1 MIHICNWLLTRRC
14 NLKCEYCAIVKN
26 YEHKP
31 SEYPDMKY
39 YRDNEM
45 STDFVLDTL
54 MKLKEHNPNMFH
66 IFYGG
71 EPLLRNDLAEII
83 NFCNAQDINYTII
96 SNNCDEIDPLF
107 QKLMNDVTDGI
118 KGYTASIDPIVMACS
133 DSIKK
138 TDRYKKSKHGFRK
151 LIELSKEHKIKDLV
165 AEMTVCKD
173 DVEYISETIYELKM
187 YDIATDITFVDVA
200 KNEYYD
206 FSNVRGDRSS
216 LVEPSIKLA
225 RELIQAIDWDFNVH
239 MPELYEKVF
248 EILPSKF
255 DCKLEENIHNITI
268 DSNGAMRLCLRI
280 RGVVTPKLKAN
291 KIIHQDGNIWQTL
304 KEFISEDKKRLCKG
318 CNWTCPVMS
327 QMLEEGSS
335 NVNSLVHLEK
345 RGD

>member
-1 MIHICNWLLTRRC
+1 
-14 NLKCEYCAIVKN
+14 VKN

-31 SEYPDMKY
+31 AEYPDMKY

-54 MKLKEHNPNMFH
+54 MKLKEHNPDMFH
-66 IFYGG
+66 LWYGG

-83 NFCNAQDINYTII
+83 NFCNSQDINYTII

-107 QKLMNDVTDGI
+107 QKLMNDEI

-173 DVEYISETIYELKM
+173 DVEYISETIYELKL

-200 KNEYYD
+200 KNVYYD

-216 LVEPSIKLA
+216 LVKPSIKLA
-225 RELIQAIDWDFNVH
+225 RELIKAIDWDFNVH
-239 MPELYEKVF
+239 MPELYERVF
-248 EILPSKF
+248 EILPSNL
-255 DCKLEENIHNITI
+255 DCGLDKNIHNITI
-268 DSNGAMRLCLRI
+268 DADGSMRLCLRI
-280 RGVVTPKLKAN
+280 KGMATPKLKAN
-291 KIIHQDGNIWQTL
+291 KIIQNGIISPIL
-304 KEFISEDKKRLCKG
+304 EEFIALDLHRRCEG
-318 CNWTCPVMS
+318 CNWTCVLMS